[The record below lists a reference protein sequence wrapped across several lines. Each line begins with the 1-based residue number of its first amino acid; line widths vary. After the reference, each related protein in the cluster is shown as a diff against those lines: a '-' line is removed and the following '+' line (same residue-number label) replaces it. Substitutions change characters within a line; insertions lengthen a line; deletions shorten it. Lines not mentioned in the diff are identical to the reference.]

1 MDMPQE
7 WKGPLR
13 KLDTYRYEI
22 PKSYKKE
29 MRTSGIIYADDQLI
43 KSIVKDYAPEQ
54 VANVATMPGVVG
66 KVLAMPDIHWGY
78 GMPVGG
84 VAAFGAEDG
93 VVSPG
98 AVGYDIN
105 CGVRLLRTDL
115 REDEIRPHLRS
126 LVDTIFINVPSGV
139 GSRGKVRVDRQ
150 TLMKV
155 LEEGAEWAV
164 SKGFGWKEDL
174 DRIEA
179 NGTMPAADATKVSEK
194 AIQRGIPQ
202 IGSLGA
208 GNHFLEI
215 QRVAKIHD
223 EQAAEAL
230 GLEEGGVTVLIHT
243 GSRGCGHQIATDYIR
258 LAEQCV
264 RKYNIWLP
272 DRQLACMPVNSPEG
286 QDYFAAMSAAANFA
300 FANRQMITHWVRES
314 FEKVLSRSADDLG
327 LEIVYDVAHNMAKLE
342 EYEVDGKRRKVY
354 VHRKGATRAYA
365 PGHPETP
372 QKYKDVG
379 QPVLIPGDMGTASY
393 VLVGTE
399 RAMKESFG
407 STCHGAGRQMSRA
420 AATRT
425 YTAAQVE
432 TDLANRG
439 IYIHAASKKG
449 IVEEAPGAYKDVE
462 SVVRVTEGAGISK
475 IVARLEPLG
484 VMKG

>member
-1 MDMPQE
+1 MPSE
-7 WKGPLR
+7 WKGPLK
-13 KLDTYRYEI
+13 KLDAYRYEI

-29 MRTSGIIYADDQLI
+29 MRTSGVIFADEHLI
-43 KSIVKDYAPEQ
+43 KTIVKDYAPEQ
-54 VANVATMPGVVG
+54 VANVATMPGLAG

-84 VAAFGAEDG
+84 VAAFSEDEG

-115 REDEIRPHLRS
+115 TEGDVAPHVKS
-126 LVDTIFINVPSGV
+126 LVDTIFVNVPSGL
-139 GSRGKVRVDRQ
+139 GSRGRVRVDRSE
-150 TLMKV
+150 LMKV
-155 LEEGAEWAV
+155 LENGSQWAV
-164 SKGFGWKEDL
+164 SEGYGWSEDL

-179 NGTMPAADATKVSEK
+179 NGRMPAADASKVSEK
-194 AIQRGIPQ
+194 ALHRGVPQ

-215 QRVAKIHD
+215 QRVAEIRHQK
-223 EQAAEAL
+223 AAEAMA
-230 GLEEGGVTVLIHT
+230 LEEGAVTILIHT

-264 RKYNIWLP
+264 RKYEIWLP

-314 FEKVLSRSADDLG
+314 FEKVLGRSAEDLG

-342 EYEVDGKRRKVY
+342 EHVINGKSQQVY
-354 VHRKGATRAYA
+354 VHRKGATRAFP

-372 QKYKDVG
+372 GIYSQVG
-379 QPVLIPGDMGTASY
+379 QPVLIPGDMGTASF

-399 RAMKESFG
+399 GAMKETFG
-407 STCHGAGRQMSRA
+407 STCHGAGRQMSRR
-420 AATRT
+420 AATRM
-425 YTAAQVE
+425 YDASRVQA
-432 TDLANRG
+432 DLARKG
-439 IYIHAASKKG
+439 IYVHSASRKG

-475 IVARLEPLG
+475 IVAKLEPVG

>member
-1 MDMPQE
+1 MPQE
-7 WKGPLR
+7 WKGPLK
-13 KLDTYRYEI
+13 KLDAYRYEI

-43 KSIVKDYAPEQ
+43 RTIVKDFAPEQ

-84 VAAFGAEDG
+84 VAAFSSDDG

-105 CGVRLLRTDL
+105 CGVRLLRTSL
-115 REDEIRPHLRS
+115 KEEDVAPHLKA
-126 LVDTIFINVPSGV
+126 LVDTIFVNVPSGV
-139 GSRGKVRVDRQ
+139 GSRGKVRVDREE
-150 TLMKV
+150 LMKV
-155 LEEGAEWAV
+155 LEEGAQWAV
-164 SKGFGWKEDL
+164 SKGFGWPDDL
-174 DRIEA
+174 DSIEA

-194 AIQRGIPQ
+194 AIHRGIPQ

-215 QRVAKIHD
+215 QRIAKIYD
-223 EQAAEAL
+223 GDAAKAL

-258 LAEQCV
+258 LAEECV
-264 RKYNIWLP
+264 RKYDIWLP
-272 DRQLACMPVNSPEG
+272 DRQLACMPVGSPEG
-286 QDYFAAMSAAANFA
+286 QNYFAAMSAAANFA

-314 FEKVLSRSADDLG
+314 FEKVMGRPAEDLG

-342 EYEVDGKRRKVY
+342 EYAVNGNRQKVY
-354 VHRKGATRAYA
+354 VHRKGATRAFP

-372 QKYKDVG
+372 RRYREVG
-379 QPVLIPGDMGTASY
+379 QPVLIPGDMGTASF

-399 RAMKESFG
+399 RAMEESFG
-407 STCHGAGRQMSRA
+407 STCHGAGRQMSRK

-425 YTAAQVE
+425 YDAAQVE
-432 TDLANRG
+432 KDLWKKG
-439 IYIHAASKKG
+439 IYIHAASRKG

>member
-1 MDMPQE
+1 MPQE
-7 WKGPLR
+7 WKGPLK
-13 KLDTYRYEI
+13 KLDAYRYEI

-43 KSIVKDYAPEQ
+43 KTIVRDYAPEQ

-66 KVLAMPDIHWGY
+66 RVLAMPDIHWGY

-84 VAAFGAEDG
+84 VAAFSADDG

-105 CGVRLLRTDL
+105 CGVRLLRTDMM
-115 REDEIRPHLRS
+115 EEEVSPHLKA
-126 LVDTIFINVPSGV
+126 LVDTMFVNVPSGV
-139 GSRGKVRVDRQ
+139 GSHGKVRSDRQ
-150 TLMKV
+150 ELMKV
-155 LEEGAEWAV
+155 LEEGAQWAV
-164 SKGFGWKEDL
+164 SKGFGWEEDL
-174 DRIEA
+174 ERIEA

-194 AIQRGIPQ
+194 AIHRGIPQ

-215 QRVAKIHD
+215 QRIAKIHD
-223 EQAAEAL
+223 GKAAEAL
-230 GLEEGGVTVLIHT
+230 GLEEGKVTVLIHT

-272 DRQLACMPVNSPEG
+272 DRQLACMPVSSPEG

-314 FEKVLSRSADDLG
+314 FEKVLGRSADELG
-327 LEIVYDVAHNMAKLE
+327 LEIVYDVAHNMAKFE
-342 EYEVDGKRRKVY
+342 EYEVDGKRQKVY
-354 VHRKGATRAYA
+354 VHRKGATRAFP

-372 QKYKDVG
+372 RRYRDVG
-379 QPVLIPGDMGTASY
+379 QPVLIPGDMGTASF

-420 AATRT
+420 AATRK
-425 YTAAQVE
+425 YTVAQVE
-432 TDLANRG
+432 KDLAVKG

>member
-1 MDMPQE
+1 MPQE
-7 WKGPLR
+7 WKGPLKR
-13 KLDTYRYEI
+13 LDAYRYEI
-22 PKSYKKE
+22 PQSYKKE
-29 MRTSGIIYADDQLI
+29 MRTSGIIYADEHLI
-43 KSIVKDYAPEQ
+43 KTIVKDFAPEQ

-84 VAAFGAEDG
+84 VAAFSSEDG

-115 REDEIRPHLRS
+115 TEEEIAPHVKD
-126 LVDTIFINVPSGV
+126 LVDTVFVNVPSGL
-139 GSRGKVRVDRQ
+139 GSHGKVRVDRQ
-150 TLMKV
+150 ELMKV
-155 LEEGAEWAV
+155 LEEGAHWAV
-164 SKGFGWKEDL
+164 SKGYGWSEDL

-179 NGTMPAADATKVSEK
+179 SGKMPAADATKVSEK
-194 AIQRGIPQ
+194 ALHRGVPQ

-215 QRVAKIHD
+215 QRVAKAHD
-223 EQAAEAL
+223 EKAAEAL
-230 GLEEGGVTVLIHT
+230 GLAEGGVSILIHT

-272 DRQLACMPVNSPEG
+272 DRQLACMPVNSSEG
-286 QDYFAAMSAAANFA
+286 RDYFAAMSAAANFA

-314 FEKVLSRSADDLG
+314 FEKVLGTSADDLG
-327 LEIVYDVAHNMAKLE
+327 LRIVYDVAHNMAKLE
-342 EYEVDGKRRKVY
+342 EYEFNGKRQKVY
-354 VHRKGATRAYA
+354 VHRKGATRAFP

-372 QKYKDVG
+372 RAYAKVG
-379 QPVLIPGDMGTASY
+379 QPVLIPGDMGSASF

-399 RAMKESFG
+399 GAMKESFG
-407 STCHGAGRQMSRA
+407 STCHGAGRQMSRTK
-420 AATRT
+420 ATKT
-425 YTAAQVE
+425 FSVSQVE
-432 TDLANRG
+432 KDLAKKG

>member
-1 MDMPQE
+1 MPRD
-7 WKGPLR
+7 WKGPLK
-13 KLDTYRYEI
+13 KLDAYRYEI
-22 PKSYKKE
+22 PRSYKKE
-29 MRTSGIIYADDQLI
+29 MRTSGIIYADEQLI
-43 KSIVKDYAPEQ
+43 RSIVTDFAPEQ
-54 VANVATMPGVVG
+54 VANVATMPGVMD

-84 VAAFGAEDG
+84 VAAFSAEEG

-115 REDEIRPHLRS
+115 TEEDISPHVKA
-126 LVDTIFINVPSGV
+126 LVDTVFVNVPSGV
-139 GSRGKVRVDRQ
+139 GSRGKVRADRQ
-150 TLMKV
+150 ELMKV

-164 SKGFGWKEDL
+164 SKGYGWPEDL

-179 NGTMPAADATKVSEK
+179 NGTMPAADASKVSEK
-194 AIQRGIPQ
+194 AIHRGIPQ

-215 QRVAKIHD
+215 QRVAKVHD
-223 EQAAEAL
+223 GEAARAM
-230 GLEEGGVTVLIHT
+230 GLEKGDVTVLIHT

-264 RKYNIWLP
+264 RKYDIWLP
-272 DRQLACMPVNSPEG
+272 DRQLACMPVNSAEG

-314 FEKVLSRSADDLG
+314 FEKVLDRPADDLG
-327 LEIVYDVAHNMAKLE
+327 LNIVYDVAHNMAKLE
-342 EYEVDGKRRKVY
+342 EHVVDGKRQEVY
-354 VHRKGATRAYA
+354 VHRKGATRAF
-365 PGHPETP
+365 PPNHPETP
-372 QKYKDVG
+372 KKYKAVG
-379 QPVLIPGDMGTASY
+379 QPVLIPGDMGTASF

-399 RAMKESFG
+399 EAMKESFG
-407 STCHGAGRQMSRA
+407 STCHGAGRQMSRT
-420 AATRT
+420 AATRR
-425 YTAAQVE
+425 YSVGQVQS
-432 TDLANRG
+432 DLAKKG

-475 IVARLEPLG
+475 IVVRLEPLG